1 MLVILERL
9 ELATV
14 GCSWGKGS
22 HPAQP
27 PDLHSRENK
36 GVNTTVLPNGVN
48 IVLQVNA

>member
-22 HPAQP
+22 HPEQP

-48 IVLQVNA
+48 TVLQVNA